1 MAKKYLT
8 KKQLAVIDEFF
19 RGELSEDLI
28 LKKHR
33 LSRGIYNRWLGDE
46 LFQQEYKRRI
56 RGARLQSEALMARY
70 SLLAAVKLVELTESK
85 KEETARKA
93 CMTIISV
100 PCADEKARPKKQIDP
115 ETPQQVEDEL
125 LEPEVCEKLLAA
137 LTLDE

>member
-8 KKQLAVIDEFF
+8 KKQLAVIDDFF

-56 RGARLQSEALMARY
+56 RVARLQSEALMARY
-70 SLLAAVKLVELTESK
+70 SLLAAAKLVELTESA
-85 KEETARKA
+85 KEETARRA

-100 PCADEKARPKKQIDP
+100 PCADEKARPRKQNDT
-115 ETPQQVEDEL
+115 EPQQVEDET

-137 LTLDE
+137 LTEGE